1 MLFLKIV
8 LYAAIAVTAALLV
21 RDIVRLI
28 KNRKKDGDDTDE

>member
-28 KNRKKDGDDTDE
+28 KNRKKDGEE